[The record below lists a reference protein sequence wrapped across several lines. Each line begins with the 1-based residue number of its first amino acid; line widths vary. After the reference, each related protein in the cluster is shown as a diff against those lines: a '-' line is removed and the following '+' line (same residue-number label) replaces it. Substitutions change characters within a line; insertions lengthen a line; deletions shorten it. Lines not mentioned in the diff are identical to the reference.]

1 MITPKPP
8 FLNLP
13 DEKTYLEHFLTHY
26 CRREIKTHDGIRVFF
41 KRETFTHA
49 FYESSLRDNHKDQ
62 FSLKRA
68 ERMDWIIHT
77 LVNKTACEFQGW
89 VTKKKNYD
97 PTRKTAVLYDTFV
110 VIVGFSLKNDNTLKG
125 NFITCYPAAY
135 DSFEKIQRAP
145 VWSRV
150 ACLRSLREKDQTQ
163 QYDDD
168 NE

>member
-1 MITPKPP
+1 MMITPKPP
-8 FLNLP
+8 FLDLP

-62 FSLKRA
+62 FSLRRA
-68 ERMDWIIHT
+68 KRMDWIIRT
-77 LVNKTACEFQGW
+77 LADKTAYEFQGW
-89 VTKKKNYD
+89 VTRKKNYD
-97 PTRKTAVLYDTFV
+97 PTRKTAILYDTFV

-125 NFITCYPAAY
+125 NFITCYPAD
-135 DSFEKIQRAP
+135 DSFIKIQRAP
-145 VWSRV
+145 VWSRL
-150 ACLRSLREKDQTQ
+150 ACVRALQEKYQEQ
-163 QYDDD
+163 QCDDY